1 MGARFSRIAKRFLPK
16 SKVRILMVG
25 LDGSGKTTILYKLK
39 LGEVVTTVPTIGF
52 NLETVEYKGINFTV
66 WDIGGQEKIR
76 KLWRHYFQNAQGLIF
91 VVDSSDSERI
101 SEARNELHRI
111 LTDNELEGACVLV
124 FANKQDSRNALP
136 VAEVANK
143 LGLHSLSK
151 RCWLIQGTSAIS
163 GQGLYEGLEWL
174 STTIPIKPERSTSVG
189 SFRNN
194 SYERKLVRGPRY

>member
-1 MGARFSRIAKRFLPK
+1 MGARLSRIAKRFFPK
-16 SKVRILMVG
+16 SRIRILMVG
-25 LDGSGKTTILYKLK
+25 LDGSGKTTILYKLT

-91 VVDSSDSERI
+91 VVDSSDIGRM

-111 LTDNELEGACVLV
+111 LTDYELESACVLV
-124 FANKQDSRNALP
+124 FANKQDSRNALS
-136 VAEVANK
+136 VADVANK
-143 LGLHSLSK
+143 LGLHGLSK

-163 GQGLYEGLEWL
+163 GHGLYEGLEWL
-174 STTIPIKPERSTSVG
+174 SKTISNKTERSTSVG
-189 SFRNN
+189 SFRHN
-194 SYERKLVRGPRY
+194 SYERKLLRVSRN

>member
-91 VVDSSDSERI
+91 VVDSSDSERL

-174 STTIPIKPERSTSVG
+174 STTIPNKPERSTSVS
-189 SFRNN
+189 SFRSD